1 MAYHLEFRSYQF
13 PLKKPLTTNYG
24 SWSVRE
30 GIIIRLINELGRV
43 NYGEIAPISWF
54 GSETM
59 AEALQFC
66 QQLPSRITQEEIW
79 TIPDRLPA
87 SQFGFGS
94 AWENLEITPN
104 SLPNP
109 EIIPNPLAKGAL
121 NIVPPFFLAKRRV
134 SAGARGVPSCY
145 SYLLP
150 TGIAALESWQM
161 PWQQGYRTFKWK
173 IGVEDCHQ
181 ELDQLQQLVNLLPVG
196 AKLRLDANGGLN
208 LGQAKLWLGEC
219 DQNCDHW
226 KRLNKAETPNLL
238 KKGALEI
245 VPPLKREARGDRL
258 QQPTARIEFLEQ
270 PLPVENFRDL
280 LILADRYDTPIA
292 LDESVATLGQLKTC
306 YAQGWRGIFVIKPSI
321 AGYGDRLREFCQNY
335 SLDAVFSSSL
345 ETAIG
350 RNHALKLAQEL
361 SNSDRALGFGVDHWL
376 EIDQETLIKQLWQGH

>member
-1 MAYHLEFRSYQF
+1 MAYHLEFRPYQF

-66 QQLPSRITQEEIW
+66 QQLPSRITHEEIW

-150 TGIAALESWQM
+150 TGIAALESWQL

-219 DQNCDHW
+219 D
-226 KRLNKAETPNLL
+226 
-238 KKGALEI
+238 
-245 VPPLKREARGDRL
+245 RL
-258 QQPTARIEFLEQ
+258 QQPTAKIEFLEQ